1 MRKAY
6 VPGEK
11 RLPGRGAATNPP
23 NRFERLRYER
33 HPDDSSTFP
42 DPEAPSLRTEF
53 FREETRKI
61 LATNDSPD
69 IPFDVS
75 LNPYRGCEH
84 GCAYC
89 YARPTHEYLG
99 FSAGLD
105 FESKILVKEDAPE
118 RLRAEL
124 ARKGWR
130 PQAVALSGVTDPY
143 QPAERRFRITR
154 CCLQVF
160 LEFRNPVC
168 LITKSDLVVRDADLL
183 AGLAAFDA
191 AAVSIS
197 IATLDETL
205 ARSLEPRAPTPR
217 ARLAAVEALTAAGV
231 PCGVY
236 TAPAIPGLNDH
247 EIPAILAAARAAGAR
262 WGGVVP
268 LRLPGAVAGLF
279 VDWLDRHAPLRKEK
293 VLGRI
298 RDIRSGRLND
308 PEFGSRMTGEGAIA
322 EQIGA
327 LFRVAARK
335 AGLADRGP
343 KLSASSF
350 RVPAG
355 PQLSLFP

>member
-1 MRKAY
+1 VRKAY
-6 VPGEK
+6 VPGEV
-11 RLPGRGAATNPP
+11 RLPGRGTAANPP
-23 NRFERLRYER
+23 NRFERLRYEADA
-33 HPDDSSTFP
+33 DDAPAP
-42 DPEAPSLRTEF
+42 DPEAPALRTEF
-53 FREETRKI
+53 FRDATRKI

-105 FESKILVKEDAPE
+105 FESRILVKENAPE
-118 RLRAEL
+118 LLRTEL
-124 ARKGWR
+124 ARTGWR
-130 PQAVALSGVTDPY
+130 PQTVALSGVTDPY
-143 QPAERRFRITR
+143 QPVERRLRITR
-154 CCLQVF
+154 RCLEVF
-160 LEFRNPVC
+160 LDYRNPVG

-183 AGLAAFDA
+183 AALAAFGA
-191 AAVSIS
+191 TAVSIS
-197 IATLDETL
+197 IATLDEAL
-205 ARSLEPRAPTPR
+205 ARSLEPRAPSPR
-217 ARLAAVEALTAAGV
+217 ARLAAVEALSAAGV

-247 EIPAILAAARAAGAR
+247 EIPAILGAARGAGAR
-262 WGGVVP
+262 WAGFVP

-279 VDWLDRHAPLRKEK
+279 ADWLDRRAPLRKEK

-298 RDIRSGRLND
+298 RDVRGGRLND
-308 PEFGSRMTGEGAIA
+308 PEFGSRMRGEGAIA

-335 AGLADRGP
+335 AGLAERGP
-343 KLSASSF
+343 ELSAASF
-350 RVPAG
+350 RVPPG